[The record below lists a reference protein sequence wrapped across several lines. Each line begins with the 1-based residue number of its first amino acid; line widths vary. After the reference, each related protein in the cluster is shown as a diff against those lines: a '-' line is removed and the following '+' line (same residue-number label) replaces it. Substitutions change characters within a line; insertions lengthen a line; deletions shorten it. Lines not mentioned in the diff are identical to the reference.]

1 VSRGNPGDTCTTPS
15 CRKAAGA
22 STRCCTPASALQ
34 EHLLKYPF
42 RIHTYFYHMAS
53 SQAAN
58 INLFLPVLL
67 HPAADAN
74 LASLKPDFAALARSE
89 LDHGYRIEFW
99 DEP

>member
-1 VSRGNPGDTCTTPS
+1 
-15 CRKAAGA
+15 
-22 STRCCTPASALQ
+22 
-34 EHLLKYPF
+34 
-42 RIHTYFYHMAS
+42 MAS